1 MLFAVSLNSSEVIDA
16 FGPEIVA
23 RPRKSIWRAK
33 DLPESLA
40 VPLTANPTPENRNNN
55 TDNDNTELLLRH
67 RYYCGV
73 MAFRNN

>member
-40 VPLTANPTPENRNNN
+40 VPLPLTQHLEIETGI
-55 TDNDNTELLLRH
+55 NDNTELSTFKASLLLRGH
-67 RYYCGV
+67 G
-73 MAFRNN
+73 F